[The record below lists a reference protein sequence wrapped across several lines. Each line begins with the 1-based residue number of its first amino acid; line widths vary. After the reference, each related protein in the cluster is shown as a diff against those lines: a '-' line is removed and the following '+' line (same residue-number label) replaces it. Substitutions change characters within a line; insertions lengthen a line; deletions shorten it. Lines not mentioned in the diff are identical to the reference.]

1 MAAKGRSK
9 TMTILIVIGILALI
23 AAGFSLGS
31 ALTKKT
37 YQQQIV
43 EKQTEIDRLTAEI
56 AAAKDLIVARNEE
69 ILKNEYKIRLLNNTI
84 SKRKIVISKKEQEM
98 KDIKLPQTVEET
110 ASKLKESGLNPEV
123 KCEGNDGN

>member
-1 MAAKGRSK
+1 MNKGRSK
-9 TMTILIVIGILALI
+9 IMTILIVIGILALI
-23 AAGFSLGS
+23 AGAFAIGS
-31 ALTKKT
+31 SYTKKN
-37 YQQQIV
+37 YQQQI
-43 EKQTEIDRLTAEI
+43 TEQQAAIDSLMAEI

-84 SKRKIVISKKEQEM
+84 AKRKIVISKKEQEM